1 VVELPPGAVRVAA
14 EVAGIAAAAGPMGLD
29 ERAQALLESLRRVVP
44 FQSGWIGLLD
54 PERRQHVPLVVH
66 GYDERFQDYIASPD
80 VVDEMEM
87 LGLHR
92 GPPLRLRDAPL
103 PPGEIRG
110 WVEYLAPAGFRE
122 GLGLPLF
129 TPDGRH
135 LGVLALHTDTAAHPT
150 DAARDLIGALA
161 VTLGHAVDPL
171 RSIAAGARLVQDA
184 VAGVVLTRAGQPLP
198 LPGLPTAPLLAAGSP
213 VLAEVARQ
221 LSGGGGSTEFLWPGP
236 GPAPAGH
243 VKITA
248 LGCAS
253 VPPHHLVAGVAL
265 SRPRDLRGLSPVQL
279 QILDE

>member
-1 VVELPPGAVRVAA
+1 
-14 EVAGIAAAAGPMGLD
+14 
-29 ERAQALLESLRRVVP
+29 
-44 FQSGWIGLLD
+44 
-54 PERRQHVPLVVH
+54 
-66 GYDERFQDYIASPD
+66 
-80 VVDEMEM
+80 MEM

-92 GPPLRLRDAPL
+92 GPPLRLRDSPL

-184 VAGVVLTRAGQPLP
+184 TAAVVLTRAGRALL
-198 LPGLPTAPLLAAGSP
+198 LPGLPTDPLLAAGSP

-236 GPAPAGH
+236 GPAPTGH
-243 VKITA
+243 VRITA

-265 SRPRDLRGLSPVQL
+265 SRPRNLRGLSPVQL
-279 QILDE
+279 QILGLLLEDWPDARIAAALVLPHPSVADHLQHIQARLGAGTRDVAAMRALREGLYVPAAFLDSSR